1 MTSTIVYIVLGLLG
15 AGYVALSDL
24 TIREI
29 RRAEKNGGLDWW
41 WC

>member
-1 MTSTIVYIVLGLLG
+1 MTLTIFFVLLL
-15 AGYVALSDL
+15 AGYVTLSAL

-29 RRAEKNGGLDWW
+29 RRAEKSGGLDWW